1 MLRWTRDI
9 LPVEHPLEQQQPL
22 EVYEV
27 QECRLL
33 CLQTQADLCFNSLI
47 IKEDVESVKS
57 DVRKEIQGIEEL
69 KLDLTSH
76 LLKKIA
82 ADIHKYW

>member
-33 CLQTQADLCFNSLI
+33 CLQTQADL
-47 IKEDVESVKS
+47 
-57 DVRKEIQGIEEL
+57 
-69 KLDLTSH
+69 
-76 LLKKIA
+76 
-82 ADIHKYW
+82 